1 MKSMCTA
8 KDIIKKK
15 DNPQSRRKHLQ
26 IMCVTQ
32 DLNLE
37 VLLQLSNKKINNSVE
52 K

>member
-1 MKSMCTA
+1 MCTA

-15 DNPQSRRKHLQ
+15 DNPWNRRTYLQ
-26 IMCVTQ
+26 IMCVTR

-37 VLLQLSNKKINNSVE
+37 VLLQLNNKKINNSVE